1 MAAPTLEK
9 VIEHHLSQ
17 NAGQKL
23 TPHLITGL
31 VILIGQ
37 NVRQAD
43 LHKEPS
49 VVAEQFHD

>member
-1 MAAPTLEK
+1 MSAPTLEK

-37 NVRQAD
+37 NVRQAG
-43 LHKEPS
+43 LHKEPP
-49 VVAEQFHD
+49 VAVEQSHD